1 MAHAPHAVDQ
11 EPYKV
16 HRHSF
21 PVSLLHCEAI
31 SMRIYYLVFG
41 LLLLCLVPAPGKLG
55 WGTREARVEGMP
67 IRAGPSSFLRT
78 L

>member
-1 MAHAPHAVDQ
+1 MAHAPHAMDQ

-21 PVSLLHCEAI
+21 PASLQCCEAV

-55 WGTREARVEGMP
+55 WGLRVARVEGMP
-67 IRAGPSSFLRT
+67 IRAGPSSFLS
-78 L
+78 LL